1 MSELLSLSEE
11 GLGLTARNRLPKK
24 QGTLLMICW
33 TRSDVVVGNIF
44 AVMREKAPPL
54 L

>member
-11 GLGLTARNRLPKK
+11 GFGLTARARLPKK

-33 TRSDVVVGNIF
+33 TRSDVVVGNAF
-44 AVMREKAPPL
+44 AAIREKAPPL

>member
-1 MSELLSLSEE
+1 MSESLSLSEE
-11 GLGLTARNRLPKK
+11 GFGLTARNRLPKK
-24 QGTLLMICW
+24 QGTLLMSYW
-33 TRSDVVVGNIF
+33 TGSEVVVGNAF